1 MDVILKFDQNKTNET
16 SINNHMNNIN
26 KNLEFKKTEEEK
38 NNTNYL
44 DLSIYRYNNK
54 LNLGI
59 YRKPT

>member
-1 MDVILKFDQNKTNET
+1 
-16 SINNHMNNIN
+16 MNNIN